1 VGFNLEF
8 KGLKDDEICRLFHKQ
23 IVNLPLK
30 FIAVSIDGFA
40 LLIKIFKFLVSQNLK
55 AKEKIAVRS
64 INP

>member
-1 VGFNLEF
+1 MGFNLEF

-40 LLIKIFKFLVSQNLK
+40 LLIKIFKFLVSQN
-55 AKEKIAVRS
+55 
-64 INP
+64 